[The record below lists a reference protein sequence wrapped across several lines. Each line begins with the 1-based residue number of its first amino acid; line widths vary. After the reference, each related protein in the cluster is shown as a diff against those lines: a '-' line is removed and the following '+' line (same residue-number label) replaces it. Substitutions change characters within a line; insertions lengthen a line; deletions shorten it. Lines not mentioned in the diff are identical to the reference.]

1 MPINR
6 RLLRMSA
13 YLTVTRDM
21 TAMKSFQQ
29 RFNRRFRFG
38 MMRHRWLIVL
48 SGSLLLVALSS
59 ATLYFLS
66 QPTTFVVAVGPPNS
80 DDVKVVQFLG
90 NQLARDNAPVRLNTV
105 VAKNSSESAQLLDAG
120 KADLAVVRHDLAIP
134 RKGQAVLVLRK
145 NYVALFAA
153 GATSD
158 EATPKLEK
166 IEDIAGR
173 RIGVVGRNQ
182 ANIDL
187 LKAILSQYEIPDD
200 KISIVT
206 IPTNDVTM
214 AIRSHKPDVIMTVGP
229 LNSKITTEA
238 IVAMIGITPNRAAP
252 IFLPI
257 ESSEAI
263 SEHFPSYK
271 SDEIAKG
278 AFGGAPPRP
287 VEDIETIS
295 VSHLLMATKSASDGA
310 IGDLARLL
318 LAARQ
323 NLPHEIATIAKI
335 EKPDTEQDAKIVV
348 HPGAK
353 AFFEDQ
359 QKTFFDRY
367 GDMVF
372 WSMMI
377 LPLIGS
383 GLAGVASYVKAG
395 TRTDHLRLLTRLLDV
410 GRKARQVPDLDTLE
424 QLQAEADELVIET
437 VHRLEQGSLGDSSP
451 LSFTLAIE
459 QARHAIADRRAV
471 LIAKSA

>member
-1 MPINR
+1 MIKIFPQK
-6 RLLRMSA
+6 L
-13 YLTVTRDM
+13 
-21 TAMKSFQQ
+21 
-29 RFNRRFRFG
+29 NRRFRFG
-38 MMRHRWLIVL
+38 MMQNRWLIVL
-48 SGSLLLVALSS
+48 SGLLLLVALSS
-59 ATLYFLS
+59 ATFYFLS
-66 QPTTFVVAVGPPNS
+66 QPSTFVVAVGPPNS
-80 DDVKVVQFLG
+80 DDVRVVQFLG

-105 VAKNSSESAQLLDAG
+105 VVQNSSESAKLLDDG

-134 RKGQAVLVLRK
+134 RNGQAVLVLRR

-153 GATSD
+153 GALADPT
-158 EATPKLEK
+158 APKLEK

-200 KISIVT
+200 KISIVI

-214 AIRSHKPDVIMTVGP
+214 TIRNHKPDVVMTVGP
-229 LNSKITTEA
+229 LNSKITAEA
-238 IVAMIGITPNRAAP
+238 ITALIGVTPNRAAP
-252 IFLPI
+252 VFLPI

-271 SDEIAKG
+271 TDEIAKG

-287 VEDIETIS
+287 AEDIETIS

-323 NLPHEIATIAKI
+323 NLPPEIAGIAKI

-367 GDMVF
+367 GDMLF

-395 TRTDHLRLLTRLLDV
+395 TRTDHLRLLMRLLEIS
-410 GRKARQVPDLDTLE
+410 RKARQVADIATLE
-424 QLQAEADELVIET
+424 QLQIEADELVIET
-437 VHRLEQGSLGDSSP
+437 VHRLEQGKLGDSSP

-459 QARHAIADRRAV
+459 QARHALADRRAI
-471 LIAKSA
+471 LLTKTA

>member
-1 MPINR
+1 MKQ
-6 RLLRMSA
+6 RLLRF
-13 YLTVTRDM
+13 LTYFVVTREK
-21 TAMKSFQQ
+21 TAMASFEQSL
-29 RFNRRFRFG
+29 NRRFRFR

-48 SGSLLLVALSS
+48 NGLLLLTAASS
-59 ATLYFLS
+59 AALYLFA
-66 QPTTFVVAVGPPNS
+66 QPTTFIIAVGPPNS
-80 DDVKVVQFLG
+80 DDVRVVQFLG

-105 VAKNSSESAQLLDAG
+105 VVANSSESAKLLDSG

-134 RKGQAVLVLRK
+134 RNGQAVLVLRK

-153 GATSD
+153 GAAGD
-158 EATPKLEK
+158 ATMPKLEK
-166 IEDIAGR
+166 IEDLAGH

-214 AIRSHKPDVIMTVGP
+214 AIRNHKPDVVMTVGP
-229 LNSKITTEA
+229 LNSKITAEA
-238 IVAMIGITPNRAAP
+238 ITALIGVTPNRAAP
-252 IFLPI
+252 IFMPI

-271 SDEIAKG
+271 TGEIAKG

-287 VEDIETIS
+287 AEDIETIS
-295 VSHLLMATKSASDGA
+295 VSHLMMASKSASDGA

-323 NLPHEIATIAKI
+323 NLPHEIAAIAKI

-353 AFFEDQ
+353 AFFDDQ
-359 QKTFFDRY
+359 QKTFFDKY
-367 GDMVF
+367 GDMLF

-383 GLAGVASYVKAG
+383 GLAGVASYVKAD
-395 TRTDHLRLLTRLLDV
+395 TRADHLRLLTKLLDI
-410 GRKARQVPDLDTLE
+410 GKKARQVPDMAALE
-424 QLQAEADELVIET
+424 RLQIEADDLVIET
-437 VHRLEQGSLGDSSP
+437 VHRLEQGSLGNSSP

-459 QARHAIADRRAV
+459 HARNAIADRRAI
-471 LIAKSA
+471 LLAKSA